1 MAKMTEEAR
10 ATVIL
15 NGQQANATLKEIEA
29 SARALNAELK
39 GLKTN
44 TQEFADKSKQLHVS
58 GNYKCRISVNK
69 NASKSASLISD
80 LQRNKIL
87 KNVIFKDRF
96 SVFQPVRFTG

>member
-15 NGQQANATLKEIEA
+15 NGQQANATLKEIEG

-44 TQEFADKSKQLHVS
+44 TQEFADKSKTASGTQYEVS
-58 GNYKCRISVNK
+58 
-69 NASKSASLISD
+69 
-80 LQRNKIL
+80 
-87 KNVIFKDRF
+87 
-96 SVFQPVRFTG
+96 

>member
-44 TQEFADKSKQLHVS
+44 TQEFADKSETS
-58 GNYKCRISVNK
+58 G
-69 NASKSASLISD
+69 
-80 LQRNKIL
+80 
-87 KNVIFKDRF
+87 
-96 SVFQPVRFTG
+96 T